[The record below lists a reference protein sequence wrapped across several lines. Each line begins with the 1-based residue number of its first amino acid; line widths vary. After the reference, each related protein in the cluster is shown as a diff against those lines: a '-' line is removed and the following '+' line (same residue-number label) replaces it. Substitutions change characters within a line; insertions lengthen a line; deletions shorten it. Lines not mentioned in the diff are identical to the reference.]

1 MNKPDAD
8 RFGRILLT
16 DLASIKAEAVR
27 TRIIVELVARH
38 LKIPN
43 VEKLIGLHELAAE
56 EAARQSSAEALKD
69 AGFDISGTG
78 TDDTQKP

>member
-8 RFGRILLT
+8 KFGRLVLT
-16 DLASIKAEAVR
+16 ELASIKAEAVR
-27 TRIIVELVARH
+27 TRIIVEMVARH

-43 VEKLIGLHELAAE
+43 VEKLIGLHEMASE
-56 EAARQSSAEALKD
+56 EAARQSSADALKD
-69 AGFDISGTG
+69 VGFDMSSTG